1 MMTCIPVERV
11 LGLDSEI
18 CPNLRAAPAL
28 LLLDDAS
35 GKILCIDT
43 TSGVCGAI
51 PADID
56 VLIFSGGMGRGMF
69 QGLQRQGV
77 RVFATDARTVGEAL
91 QQLSAGGLQEVEAVA
106 SCSGGRNQHQ
116 HRHDDSA
123 DDSCGCGAH
132 AGQAA
137 WSGQGCG
144 CAH

>member
-1 MMTCIPVERV
+1 MITCIPVERAH
-11 LGLDSEI
+11 GLDSEI

-28 LLLDDAS
+28 LVVDGAS
-35 GKILCIDT
+35 GEMSCIDT

-51 PADID
+51 PAEID

-91 QQLSAGGLQEVEAVA
+91 QLLSAGGLQEVEAVA
-106 SCSGGRNQHQ
+106 SCSGERNQHQ

-123 DDSCGCGAH
+123 NDSCGCGAH
-132 AGQAA
+132 AGQVAGR
-137 WSGQGCG
+137 GQGCG
-144 CAH
+144 CTH